1 MKLPPQTHVIQIL
14 RHFQRHWGICLGTQP
29 QREPIS
35 INSLGHNQMQV
46 RQILGKTIALLLAMQ
61 LFLIGFQTKSRID
74 QGNSSIEAL
83 IWMTQQYI
91 SVLVK
96 IRSLQDKKE
105 KNDSPKLKS
114 KR

>member
-1 MKLPPQTHVIQIL
+1 
-14 RHFQRHWGICLGTQP
+14 
-29 QREPIS
+29 
-35 INSLGHNQMQV
+35 
-46 RQILGKTIALLLAMQ
+46 MQ
-61 LFLIGFQTKSRID
+61 LFLIGFQAKSRID

-96 IRSLQDKKE
+96 IRSLQDKRE

>member
-1 MKLPPQTHVIQIL
+1 MLIWLLLTEYPPTVHSKSYHRQL
-14 RHFQRHWGICLGTQP
+14 R
-29 QREPIS
+29 
-35 INSLGHNQMQV
+35 
-46 RQILGKTIALLLAMQ
+46 RQNILGKTIALLLTMQ
-61 LFLIGFQTKSRID
+61 IFLIAFQAKSRID
-74 QGNSSIEAL
+74 QGNSSIESL

-96 IRSLQDKKE
+96 IRSLQDKRE

>member
-1 MKLPPQTHVIQIL
+1 
-14 RHFQRHWGICLGTQP
+14 
-29 QREPIS
+29 
-35 INSLGHNQMQV
+35 MQGK
-46 RQILGKTIALLLAMQ
+46 RQYILGKTIALLLAMQ
-61 LFLIGFQTKSRID
+61 LFLIGFQAKSQID

-105 KNDSPKLKS
+105 ENDSPKLKS

>member
-1 MKLPPQTHVIQIL
+1 MQIK
-14 RHFQRHWGICLGTQP
+14 RH
-29 QREPIS
+29 
-35 INSLGHNQMQV
+35 
-46 RQILGKTIALLLAMQ
+46 ILSKTIALLLAMQ
-61 LFLIGFQTKSRID
+61 LFLIPFQAKSRIE

-96 IRSLQDKKE
+96 IRSLQDKRE

>member
-1 MKLPPQTHVIQIL
+1 
-14 RHFQRHWGICLGTQP
+14 
-29 QREPIS
+29 
-35 INSLGHNQMQV
+35 MQV
-46 RQILGKTIALLLAMQ
+46 RQILSKTIALLLAMQ

-96 IRSLQDKKE
+96 IRSLQDKKA

>member
-29 QREPIS
+29 QREPVS
-35 INSLGHNQMQV
+35 INSLGYNQMQV

-61 LFLIGFQTKSRID
+61 LFLIGLQTKSQID

-96 IRSLQDKKE
+96 IRSLQDKRE
-105 KNDSPKLKS
+105 KNDSQK
-114 KR
+114 

>member
-1 MKLPPQTHVIQIL
+1 
-14 RHFQRHWGICLGTQP
+14 
-29 QREPIS
+29 
-35 INSLGHNQMQV
+35 MQV

-61 LFLIGFQTKSRID
+61 LFLIGLQAKSQID

-83 IWMTQQYI
+83 IWMIQQYI
-91 SVLVK
+91 PVLVK
-96 IRSLQDKKE
+96 IRNLQDKKE

>member
-1 MKLPPQTHVIQIL
+1 MQIK
-14 RHFQRHWGICLGTQP
+14 RH
-29 QREPIS
+29 
-35 INSLGHNQMQV
+35 
-46 RQILGKTIALLLAMQ
+46 ILSKTIALLLAMQ
-61 LFLIGFQTKSRID
+61 LFLIGLQAKSRIEQD
-74 QGNSSIEAL
+74 NSSIEAL

-96 IRSLQDKKE
+96 IRSLQDKRE

>member
-1 MKLPPQTHVIQIL
+1 MQRNRQNIL
-14 RHFQRHWGICLGTQP
+14 
-29 QREPIS
+29 S
-35 INSLGHNQMQV
+35 
-46 RQILGKTIALLLAMQ
+46 KTIALLLAMQ
-61 LFLIGFQTKSRID
+61 LFLIGLQAKSQID

-96 IRSLQDKKE
+96 IRSLQDNKE
-105 KNDSPKLKS
+105 KNNSPKLKD